1 MNQFST
7 HSESPKQEIGY
18 NHLQL
23 QSDMVEPMY
32 DQQQDERLA
41 MRLNYTLSQETQGAK
56 GKGLN
61 FQNKSNAIVD
71 EAILLLNMSL

>member
-1 MNQFST
+1 
-7 HSESPKQEIGY
+7 
-18 NHLQL
+18 
-23 QSDMVEPMY
+23 MVEPKY

-71 EAILLLNMSL
+71 DAILLLNMSL